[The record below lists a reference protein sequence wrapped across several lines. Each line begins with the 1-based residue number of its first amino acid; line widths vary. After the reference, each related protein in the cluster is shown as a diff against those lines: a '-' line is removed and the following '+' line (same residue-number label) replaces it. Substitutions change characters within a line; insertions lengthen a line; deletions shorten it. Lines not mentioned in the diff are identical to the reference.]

1 MGMGVG
7 KFTGTITGIG
17 TVYDINKKIE
27 IDLNYSPRT
36 ARFLAHVSAINI
48 QGIDTS
54 SSSHP
59 TRIFCKIS
67 EDPEGDQFVLT
78 ETETDVDTGLSDST
92 QITAIIK
99 IDIIIALD
107 RADTVYAHLKTDH
120 GTITA
125 EQVMITWE
133 DKRN

>member
-17 TVYDINKKIE
+17 TSYDINKKIE

-54 SSSHP
+54 ESSHP